1 MLYFRASSRKGLRYI
16 SRSLFLELNPI
27 NSLISSMFRGIK
39 QASKIWNNVIVLLL
53 NNSTPFSL
61 QLHPSND
68 GLSCKPL
75 FIFILRFFNSTPF
88 WCQLHPKLYSFAK
101 KKLLILSS
109 PPYSGAISKATIA
122 FTASGLSLYLSK
134 ATSSIKVSA
143 FSFPKTEATNGIMVL
158 NKSSSIKRGLVF
170 GV

>member
-61 QLHPSND
+61 
-68 GLSCKPL
+68 
-75 FIFILRFFNSTPF
+75 
-88 WCQLHPKLYSFAK
+88 QLHPKLYSFAK